1 MNDSHYWLVFFT
13 TAVALNL
20 SPGPDLVYIL
30 SRTIAQGRRVGLAST
45 AGVCSGA
52 VVHVMAA
59 ACGLSAI
66 LAASA
71 SAFAAVKYVGAAYL
85 VYLGVQALRSPGATL
100 DFATAGET
108 AVVAAVTPWQAYRQG
123 VLVDVLNPKAAI
135 FFMAFLPQ
143 FVRPEHGASSLQLVV
158 LGLLVILVAIV
169 VESLFVLAAARSTDY
184 FRRNRHASAW
194 LDRALG
200 TIFVGLGVR
209 LALADQR
216 G

>member
-1 MNDSHYWLVFFT
+1 MTDSHYWLVFLT

-52 VVHVMAA
+52 VVHVLAA

-71 SAFAAVKYVGAAYL
+71 TAFSAVKYIGAAYL
-85 VYLGVQALRSPGATL
+85 VYLGVQALRSPGASL
-100 DFATAGET
+100 DFAAAGET
-108 AVVAAVTPWQAYRQG
+108 AAVTPWQAYRQG
-123 VLVDVLNPKAAI
+123 VLVDLLNPKAAI

-184 FRRNRHASAW
+184 FRRNRNASAW